1 MFRGLV
7 RRNAQRSRL
16 RERDCSEKE
25 HRDNSS
31 HKRPSILHATAAYCS
46 YGSIEAVKKRIT
58 LEASRAAALKRTT
71 TTGSAPE
78 YWIFG
83 VPVMLDWTV
92 CTGKSALVVEID
104 ADVRKEYWTEIRKQP
119 EHDRKSPYVVGEI
132 SALTLIT
139 PAKGF

>member
-1 MFRGLV
+1 
-7 RRNAQRSRL
+7 
-16 RERDCSEKE
+16 
-25 HRDNSS
+25 
-31 HKRPSILHATAAYCS
+31 
-46 YGSIEAVKKRIT
+46 
-58 LEASRAAALKRTT
+58 
-71 TTGSAPE
+71 
-78 YWIFG
+78 
-83 VPVMLDWTV
+83 MLDWTV